1 MKENISAELVANGV
15 NILNHWGE
23 QLCRI
28 CISPS
33 LNLSLLRCYRDRCYC
48 SYRVYPPWIRL
59 ALSHASYRYRPSI
72 CPNTYRSIGRALCG
86 SKHTH
91 GMPNM
96 PRFWVGL
103 MISSFLPL
111 ARKSALRPWNEL
123 LLNMSRMFL
132 LTVKVKHPLV
142 LLSS

>member
-1 MKENISAELVANGV
+1 MKENISAELVANRV

-28 CISPS
+28 CISP
-33 LNLSLLRCYRDRCYC
+33 LSLLRCYRDRCYC

-72 CPNTYRSIGRALCG
+72 CPNTYRLIGRALCD

-91 GMPNM
+91 RMPNM
-96 PRFWVGL
+96 SRFWVGL

-111 ARKSALRPWNEL
+111 ARKSTLRPWNEL
-123 LLNMSRMFL
+123 LLNVLMSRMLL